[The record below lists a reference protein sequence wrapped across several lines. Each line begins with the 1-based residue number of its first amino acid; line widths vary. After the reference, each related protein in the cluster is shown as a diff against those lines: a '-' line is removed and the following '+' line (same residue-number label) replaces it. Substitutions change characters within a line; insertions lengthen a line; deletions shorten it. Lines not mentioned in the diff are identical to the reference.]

1 MENIKDSINM
11 LTVHTDGGARGN
23 PGPAGVG
30 ILIENQLIGES
41 DNPIKI
47 SKYIGLATNNQAE
60 YLALIAALKWLRHQ
74 VADGNYRLMI
84 WTDSKLV
91 RCQVARQWKTKC
103 VHILELRDEVLE
115 LLAPYKHWEIYWHGR
130 NNNVARFGH

>member
-1 MENIKDSINM
+1 MTLINIYF
-11 LTVHTDGGARGN
+11 DGGARPTN
-23 PGPAGVG
+23 PGKGYGSYEVQSLVKELNHKASRQ
-30 ILIENQLIGES
+30 EFGEPLS
-41 DNPIKI
+41 
-47 SKYIGLATNNQAE
+47 NNQAE